1 MDWTQQ
7 QNIFPIMEVL
17 QVYLE
22 VAPTM
27 MVHEVDMKA
36 EFILA
41 CLMGIIIIMGS
52 WYVDPK

>member
-1 MDWTQQ
+1 
-7 QNIFPIMEVL
+7 MEVL

-22 VAPTM
+22 PRLEVSPTM
-27 MVHEVDMKA
+27 MVREEGMKA